1 MLVDVTVLV
10 ESTLQ
15 LLEVPVTDQPVLEQ
29 KSTCALVVLV
39 LVCVLLAGLTMT
51 AMDIVITKM
60 LIALMAVAANV
71 PPVLVVIR
79 LLVASLLEYVAHQ
92 LVPVMSPNPALVRT
106 RLVQMI
112 HFNQLLLF
120 VQLVL

>member
-71 PPVLVVIR
+71 PPVLVVIQ
-79 LLVASLLEYVAHQ
+79 LLAVSLLEYVVLR
-92 LVPVMSPNPALVRT
+92 LVPAMFPNPV
-106 RLVQMI
+106 LVQVQPVQVI
-112 HFNQLLLF
+112 RFSHTELF